1 MLDWLIPR
9 RPYIR
14 VAIDLK
20 ANEPGATRIFEITF
34 GIFSK
39 DFAKWGLFSKYVEKV
54 PLAPPSAAPP
64 RPEEGVFFQNI
75 WKLYPIFFLK
85 TCQI

>member
-39 DFAKWGLFSKYVEKV
+39 DFAKWGLFSKYVEKST
-54 PLAPPSAAPP
+54 PGATFGGAAAPGG
-64 RPEEGVFFQNI
+64 EGIFSKYLEHI
-75 WKLYPIFFLK
+75 PHFFLK
-85 TCQI
+85 ICQI